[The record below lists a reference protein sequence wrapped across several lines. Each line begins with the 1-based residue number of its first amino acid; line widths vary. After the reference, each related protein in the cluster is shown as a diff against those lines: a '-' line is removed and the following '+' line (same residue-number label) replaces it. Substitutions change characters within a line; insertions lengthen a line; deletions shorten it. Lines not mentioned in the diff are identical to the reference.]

1 MSSPATAFA
10 DRRFDIQETGRKTM
24 AVTRKWRKGSRIW
37 PILAVGLA
45 LPTGIGTL
53 FAAEEAS
60 QDQIIRALKPR
71 VTRGLSAQPP
81 RPAEDAGFVETL
93 RNRTTRSLSSEERE
107 KIATIATQRPSID
120 LEINF
125 DFNSAN
131 VSSKSMPQVTAL
143 ARALSSAE
151 LKGSTFLLAGHT
163 DAKGSDSFNQELSER
178 RAEAVKRMLSERY
191 RLDAS
196 SLVTVGYGETRLK
209 NASNPLAGEN
219 RRVQVVNMGDK

>member
-1 MSSPATAFA
+1 
-10 DRRFDIQETGRKTM
+10 M
-24 AVTRKWRKGSRIW
+24 AAACRKGSRIW
-37 PILAVGLA
+37 PILAVGLT
-45 LPTGIGTL
+45 LPIGIGTL
-53 FAAEEAS
+53 LAAEEAS

-71 VTRGLSAQPP
+71 VTRGLTAPSPP
-81 RPAEDAGFVETL
+81 PAADTGFVDSL
-93 RNRTTRSLSSEERE
+93 RNRSTRSLSSDERE

-131 VSSKSMPQVTAL
+131 ISSKSMPQVSAL

-151 LKGSTFLLAGHT
+151 LKGGTFLLAGHT
-163 DAKGSDSFNQELSER
+163 DAKGSDSFNQDLSER
-178 RAEAVKRMLSERY
+178 RAEAVKRILSEKY
-191 RLDAS
+191 RVDAG

-209 NASNPLAGEN
+209 NDSNPFAGEN

>member
-1 MSSPATAFA
+1 
-10 DRRFDIQETGRKTM
+10 M
-24 AVTRKWRKGSRIW
+24 AVTRKWRKRTGLW

-53 FAAEEAS
+53 LAAEEAS

-71 VTRGLSAQPP
+71 VTRGLTTPP
-81 RPAEDAGFVETL
+81 AAAAEDAGFVQTL

-107 KIATIATQRPSID
+107 KIAIIATQSPSID

-131 VSSKSMPQVTAL
+131 ISSRSMSQVSAL
-143 ARALSSAE
+143 ARALSSGE

-178 RAEAVKRMLSERY
+178 RAEAVKRMLSEKY
-191 RLDAS
+191 RIDAG
-196 SLVTVGYGETRLK
+196 SLVTVGYGEARLK
-209 NASNPLAGEN
+209 NTSHPLAGEN